1 MSRHWPEK
9 IEGRIA
15 TKNKMGFMFEIS
27 GVSSRFIK
35 YCKNYHDTVVDI
47 GCAYGIVTLPVLE
60 NSNANV
66 IAIDLSSEHLEILRK
81 SVPANK
87 TYRLKTV
94 AGRFPNDITFDD
106 NSIDAIHSSFVFHF
120 INGADTE
127 KALNKIYAALKPGGK
142 FYVNTA
148 SIYLAFINRFLPEYE
163 KNVKKGAQYPGEIF
177 DFENY
182 ATEQDVL
189 HAPDFLNVYKQE
201 DFEKVLQAAGFH
213 VDESFYYDVKEPA
226 SFASG
231 GKGMIAAIVS
241 KPA

>member
-27 GVSSRFIK
+27 GVSSQFIK
-35 YCKNYHDTVVDI
+35 DCKNYQGTVVDI
-47 GCAYGIVTLPVLE
+47 GCAYGIVTLPALE

-66 IAIDLSSEHLEILRK
+66 IAIDLSSEHLKILRK

-87 TYRLKTV
+87 IYRLKTV
-94 AGRFPNDITFDD
+94 AGRFPNDITFND
-106 NSIDAIHSSFVFHF
+106 NSIDAIHSSLVFHF
-120 INGADTE
+120 LNGADTK

-142 FYVNTA
+142 FYVNTM
-148 SIYLAFINRFLPEYE
+148 SVYIVVLKQFLLEYE
-163 KNVKKGAQYPGEIF
+163 KNVKNGAKYPGEIF

-182 ATEQDVL
+182 APEQDVP
-189 HAPDFLNVYKQE
+189 HTPDFFNVYKQK
-201 DFEKVLQAAGFH
+201 DFEKVLQTAGFH

-226 SFASG
+226 FLASG
-231 GKGMIAAIVS
+231 GKGVIAAIVS